1 MLLTVVAGK
10 WPVAAVW
17 VFTRGAD
24 GQVYAGPKIALPKPK
39 RRPVHYSVV
48 VMYKD
53 PYQFQNYGHAYI
65 AVAQRGVRGC
75 PEGAVSREFVDAV
88 EVHEERMVF
97 QARVLD
103 KTADDE
109 AWVSASPKS
118 QGCTITVE
126 ASGCDLWDPTAT
138 YKRVALEMIT
148 ASDALVL
155 RCCVDNGVL
164 PERGF
169 NRNSQLRSVH
179 ASIATPGCVGL
190 EEVSDAHISPVMWAE
205 HVAFASVICAARDEL
220 SLLFIALGSFGFLK
234 QWCVE
239 KRDNVANIFFGTQDD
254 CEDQGIAILAAF
266 NHIKKNTEPFRHLPG
281 LAGRLACLLDTF
293 TEGYLASMYVDADLA
308 SASDTVDP
316 RACSGHS
323 VAVLRQRS
331 GRYLIAEG
339 TCPTYPFEGPPG
351 HTSFVKG
358 ATWSSPQ
365 PIRLWRYRTV
375 AFVANERE
383 SCFVGPSDCVPFRV
397 GVTVEDF
404 LAGKFVLFPL
414 SDNATR
420 TRHDGV
426 FKGFC
431 RPPALD
437 PLDNPNLAA
446 FLATKPLEHYKF
458 PAAMLATSRKIHGG
472 ACVLT
477 AKDWREGT
485 VDLEGRNVQYFTFPF
500 GDVVCIKS

>member
-10 WPVAAVW
+10 PVAAVW

-24 GQVYAGPKIALPKPK
+24 GQVYAVPTVALPQPK
-39 RRPVHYSVV
+39 LRPVHYSVV

-88 EVHEERMVF
+88 EVHEERMSF
-97 QARVLD
+97 EARVLD
-103 KTADDE
+103 KATDAE
-109 AWVSASPKS
+109 AWVDATPTS
-118 QGCTITVE
+118 QGCTITVD
-126 ASGCDLWDPTAT
+126 APGCDLWDPTVT

-148 ASDALVL
+148 ASDALVM
-155 RCCVDNGVL
+155 RCVDNPALKL

-205 HVAFASVICAARDEL
+205 HVAFASVICAARDDL
-220 SLLFIALGSFGFLK
+220 RVLFIALCSFGFLK

-239 KRDNVANIFFGTQDD
+239 RRDNVANIFFGTQDD

-266 NHIKKNTEPFRHLPG
+266 NHIKKNPALFFSLPG
-281 LAGRLACLLDTF
+281 LAGRLARLLDEF

-308 SASDTVDP
+308 AASDSVDP
-316 RACSGHS
+316 SACSGHS

-339 TCPTYPFEGPPG
+339 TCPTYPLEGPAG

-383 SCFVGPSDCVPFRV
+383 SCFVGPRGLPFCV

-404 LAGKFVLFPL
+404 LAGKFVLCPL
-414 SDNATR
+414 ADAETR
-420 TRHDGV
+420 KRHDSV

-437 PLDNPNLAA
+437 PLENKNLAA

-458 PAAMLATSRKIHGG
+458 PAARLATSREIHGG

-485 VDLEGRNVQYFTFPF
+485 MDLDSLNVQYFTFPF
-500 GDVVCIKS
+500 GDVACIKS